1 MSHALKAS
9 LTAAALLLSQTSTAD
24 VVTLDPTAFSSGTD
38 ISNAFEGVSLATL
51 SIPQYPT
58 DYSWPDNVPA
68 LQVSAVYAGTTVNAT
83 IPCTGC
89 PGAPQA
95 VFSPTETGSA
105 PAYNF
110 SDKVTRQMTQESGP
124 QLAGSQALL
133 VNFDSAT
140 DHVEVAGGNSN
151 SGNYFRLDIWNLA
164 GELMGT
170 CSNASLNSSGC
181 TAEETVSETWVLS
194 FTSAL
199 ADIAYITT
207 GGWGGG
213 EYVSAISF
221 NSAAVPEPAA
231 PAILAIG
238 LTALMLGRRKSRD
251 V

>member
-1 MSHALKAS
+1 MSHVLKAT
-9 LTAAALLLSQTSTAD
+9 LAALTLILSQTSSAD

-38 ISNAFEGVSLATL
+38 ISNAFDGVSLATL
-51 SIPQYPT
+51 TIPQYPA
-58 DYSWPDNVPA
+58 DYSWPDNAPPLEVA
-68 LQVSAVYAGTTVNAT
+68 AVYAYE
-83 IPCTGC
+83 CTNC
-89 PGAPQA
+89 PSTGVHQS
-95 VFSPTETGSA
+95 VFSPIETGSY

-110 SDKVTRQMTQESGP
+110 SEKVTRQMTQESGP
-124 QLAGSQALL
+124 QMAGSQALL

-140 DHVEVAGGNSN
+140 DYVDVVGGYANNS
-151 SGNYFRLDIWNLA
+151 NYFRLDIWNLA

-170 CSNASLNSSGC
+170 CSNASSNSSGC
-181 TAEETVSETWVLS
+181 NVAQTSDFWTLS

-213 EYVSAISF
+213 QYVSAISF

-238 LTALMLGRRKSRD
+238 LTALLLGRRKSRSAL
-251 V
+251 VG